1 MFEQYVPIFV
11 LLGIAIF
18 LAIVLAT
25 LSRII
30 GPYRPNKIKLMPYES
45 GMDPVG
51 QAKERYSIAFYL
63 VAMEFIVFDLEVVFI
78 YPWAVRF
85 MEHGTGTFFSMVI
98 FIVILFIGLVYTL
111 KKGTLDWDVKNFK
124 YDTVEEQ

>member
-1 MFEQYVPIFV
+1 MLDSYFPILI

-18 LAIVLAT
+18 LAILLMT
-25 LSRII
+25 LSRIL
-30 GPYRPNKIKLMPYES
+30 GPYRPNKNKLNPYES

-51 QAKERYSIAFYL
+51 EARERYSISFYL

-85 MEHGTGTFFSMVI
+85 MELGLGTFIAMMV
-98 FIVILFIGLVYTL
+98 FIVVLFVGLLYTL
-111 KKGTLDWDVKNFK
+111 KKGTLDWDLKTNK
-124 YDTVEEQ
+124 I

>member
-1 MFEQYVPIFV
+1 MFEQYLPIFV

-25 LSRII
+25 LSRVI

-78 YPWAVRF
+78 YPWAVRSE
-85 MEHGTGTFFSMVI
+85 EHTSE
-98 FIVILFIGLVYTL
+98 LKSLDHLVCRL
-111 KKGTLDWDVKNFK
+111 LLEKK
-124 YDTVEEQ
+124 Q